1 MQRASLPKPRVETPH
16 REAQTPNM
24 STKQIVQDRTMT
36 MTRFSR
42 ALTLALLFSSMSLAT
57 ATAAP
62 TGAQGGMRLGARRST
77 ANDLNAIM
85 TLYSKDAV
93 MWLPDAP
100 EAKGGEAIRKSYA
113 DLLAANT
120 VTAASFANTHYQIS
134 GDLSVGWGDFTL
146 VLAPKAG
153 GNPVSLSGRFSV
165 IARNED
171 GKWVYVVDH
180 ASAHP
185 APPTPH

>member
-1 MQRASLPKPRVETPH
+1 MR
-16 REAQTPNM
+16 
-24 STKQIVQDRTMT
+24 TKQIVQYRTTIMR
-36 MTRFSR
+36 RFSH
-42 ALTLALLFSSMSLAT
+42 ALFLALLFSSMSLAT

-62 TGAQGGMRLGARRST
+62 TGAQGVDEAWRKAIT
-77 ANDLNAIM
+77 ANELNAIM

-100 EAKGGEAIRKSYA
+100 EAKGLEAIRKSYA

-120 VTAASFANTHYQIS
+120 VTAATLANTHYEIS

-146 VLAPKAG
+146 VLAPKPG
-153 GNPVSLSGRFSV
+153 GNSVSLSGRFSV
-165 IARNED
+165 IARKED